1 MTAAAHADDHHDRAR
16 ESIVATGHRI
26 MRRFISL
33 YLVGFVI
40 YLVSLALPE
49 VEPLSWVSGGFQGL
63 LLGLFVVYGLPHLK
77 NLCPDCVDEMPLN
90 PSAETTR
97 YRRVLR
103 RFHRAA
109 SALTFGGRLSRFNRW
124 GRDGQLIAQV
134 ALWCGFSYGLSYL
147 FDLAGTWGSVAFAVL
162 TTFFVV
168 FILSAARRHG
178 QLQPWCPW
186 CRGGPGDDKP
196 VAVPDPQ
203 PSGVLSA

>member
-1 MTAAAHADDHHDRAR
+1 DHHDRPHKSSGATR
-16 ESIVATGHRI
+16 NRSKRRLISPYLEALVAHPAP
-26 MRRFISL
+26 L
-33 YLVGFVI
+33 PP
-40 YLVSLALPE
+40 PE
-49 VEPLSWVSGGFQGL
+49 VSRLPSFRRVSQGL
-63 LLGLFVVYGLPHLK
+63 PLGQRGGSRLPPRP
-77 NLCPDCVDEMPLN
+77 NLRPACVDEVAVN